1 MNPSRTDHDSNTV
14 GVDDDGVADR
24 TPTPGN
30 EEFPE
35 LKKPK
40 FGWAR
45 YNLAGLALIATLSAA
60 FGVVLLAMGEPVGG
74 AIMLGGGVLVLLA
87 SWAWH
92 RKMKRI
98 ERDPSA
104 HNPQDNPVNRF
115 LLRLRRDHPVVYGLL
130 YVALLVLFAYTLY
143 LKWMN

>member
-1 MNPSRTDHDSNTV
+1 MDPSRTDHDSTASL
-14 GVDDDGVADR
+14 DSDDGVAER

-45 YNLAGLALIATLSAA
+45 YNLAGLALIAALGAV
-60 FGVVLLAMGEPVGG
+60 FGAVLLAMGEPVGG
-74 AIMLGGGVLVLLA
+74 AILLGGGVLVLLA

-92 RKMKRI
+92 RKMKQI

-104 HNPQDNPVNRF
+104 RNPQDNPVNRF
-115 LLRLRRDHPVVYGLL
+115 LLRLRRDHPVL
-130 YVALLVLFAYTLY
+130 YSILFVLMLILFAYTLY
-143 LKWMN
+143 LKWTN